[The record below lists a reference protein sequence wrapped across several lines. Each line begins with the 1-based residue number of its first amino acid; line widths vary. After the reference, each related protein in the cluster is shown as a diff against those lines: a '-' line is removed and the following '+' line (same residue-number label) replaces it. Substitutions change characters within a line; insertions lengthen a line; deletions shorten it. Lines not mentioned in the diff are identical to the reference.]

1 MEEDPNQHVLH
12 KMQTICHSNFHRM
25 VQLWCTMFDD
35 HICADYTQRLPE
47 HMLAFFDEVYDESYQ
62 RKLRIEEDIAKLKQ
76 EAYDLQRLLN
86 EPAEQL
92 IPEEIGVP
100 LLTLQT
106 QLDCSLE
113 LMRLKLRERHEAI
126 DDYLLEAETL
136 CEELGE
142 VPKELSKDPLP
153 TEEQLVA
160 YRSYLNEL
168 IAEKQSRFEEIASLR
183 RETKAWMADLEI
195 IPQTESEKRLL
206 NARKFPPT
214 NANLAGLRLLH
225 EEMAAQY
232 AELRR
237 LIDEKQKQLER
248 LWECL
253 ETDLATVHKFQKLTA
268 YTQTTFDKL
277 FAEHDRCET
286 LRRQNMKAV
295 VERIRQEIIVWWER
309 CLKSTD
315 ERARFTTF
323 KADIYNE
330 DTLTLHEMELA
341 DLKEYYQANEAIFQM
356 VEERQSMWNRM
367 LALENKSND
376 PGRYN
381 NRGGKLLE
389 EERERR
395 RISSLLPKVE
405 AKLIDACRQY
415 ELEHGR
421 PFTINGRSLR
431 EMIDD
436 QWKQREENKHL
447 HSSARKKANC
457 SGVPGSAGRTP
468 RVGESLVRAG
478 SSTTLFSGSRCR
490 LPSASTFGSA
500 LKVPTT
506 PLLSASK
513 HLRSGGGGSMMK
525 RKMVAT
531 PTNVIHAKRSLLRQ
545 LNSPTVAGG
554 GVGLVV
560 PKAAPGKLPAI
571 KVYDTKVAGCVVQKR
586 RSRRKSQTKRRSI
599 NTKGAAPSVSVS
611 STEGTILQDSVSY
624 EKFETFFANNVPNR
638 SSVVTRQA
646 AAAQQKHILLTVNGQ
661 PLSNCLEEEENL
673 APSPHTLAQPPI
685 ASSTNLALSLRSPGA
700 HSTSIASTTRSGSRR
715 LKPAL
720 KNCPIIF

>member
-25 VQLWCTMFDD
+25 VQLWCTMFDE
-35 HICADYTQRLPE
+35 HVCADYTQRLPE

-62 RKLRIEEDIAKLKQ
+62 RKLRIEENIAKLKQ

-86 EPAEQL
+86 EPAEHL

-100 LLTLQT
+100 LLILQK

-113 LMRLKLRERHEAI
+113 LMRSKLRERHEAI

-153 TEEQLVA
+153 TEEQLEA
-160 YRSYLNEL
+160 YRSYLNQL

-183 RETKAWMADLEI
+183 RETKTWMADLEI

-225 EEMAAQY
+225 EETAAQY
-232 AELRR
+232 AELQR
-237 LIDEKQKQLER
+237 LIDEKHQQLER

-253 ETDLATVHKFQKLTA
+253 ETDPATVRKFKKLTA

-295 VERIRQEIIVWWER
+295 IDRTRQEISVWWER
-309 CLKSTD
+309 CLKSID

-323 KADIYNE
+323 KSDIYNE
-330 DTLTLHEMELA
+330 DTLALHEMELA
-341 DLKEYYQANEAIFQM
+341 DLKEYYHANKAIFEM
-356 VEERQSMWNRM
+356 VTERQNMWNRM

-405 AKLIDACRQY
+405 AKLVDACRQY

-421 PFTINGRSLR
+421 MFTINGRSLR

-457 SGVPGSAGRTP
+457 AGVPGSAGRTP
-468 RVGESLVRAG
+468 RAGESLVRAG
-478 SSTTLFSGSRCR
+478 SSTMLFSGSRSR
-490 LPSASTFGSA
+490 LPSASTFGST

-513 HLRSGGGGSMMK
+513 IRSVGGGSMMK

-545 LNSPTVAGG
+545 LNSPTVVGG
-554 GVGLVV
+554 GGLVV
-560 PKAAPGKLPAI
+560 PKAPPGKLPAI

-586 RSRRKSQTKRRSI
+586 RSRRKSQTKRRST
-599 NTKGAAPSVSVS
+599 NAKGGGPSASVS

-646 AAAQQKHILLTVNGQ
+646 AAQQKHMLITVNGQ
-661 PLSNCLEEEENL
+661 PLTNCLEEEENL
-673 APSPHTLAQPPI
+673 APSPHNLAHPPI
-685 ASSTNLALSLRSPGA
+685 ASSTNLGLSLRSPCA
-700 HSTSIASTTRSGSRR
+700 QSTSIASTTQSRSRR